1 MRVAARGRHRTTFL
15 VLAVLIAVSG
25 LFTSMDVRN
34 QTNPG
39 YLTDGDNTVT
49 QVTPGGPAAAAG
61 MQVGD
66 RIRSIGG
73 IAAEDMRSLRER
85 PRPAVGEPWAIEV
98 ERAGTPVTLD
108 VVNAAL
114 SPRDMLVM
122 RLATV
127 IGLCYLGFGLWAY
140 FAAPNAAT
148 TVLAVFGL
156 LFGWAFMGVPYFAS
170 PALRTLSNSLILT
183 SILIG
188 FAVLLHFLL
197 LFPRGTGLEPP
208 SRRWLVYGPAVAT
221 AVFFIA
227 LDITMPDATSGL
239 NTFVRLLINGLIVGY
254 FAACLI
260 VLVRMFARATPA
272 ERSQNGTGL
281 MLAGALLGL
290 IPLILNG
297 VVALVAPRVVL
308 PGGQYYFLSLAFI
321 PITFAIAA
329 VRAARAELGTPTRE
343 LGVAAGA

>member
-1 MRVAARGRHRTTFL
+1 MRDAARGRHRTTFL

-34 QTNPG
+34 QTSTG
-39 YLTDGDNTVT
+39 YLTDGNNTVT
-49 QVTPGGPAAAAG
+49 QVTAGGPAAAAG

-85 PRPAVGEPWAIEV
+85 PRPAVGERWAIEV

-108 VVNAAL
+108 VVNGPL
-114 SPRDMLVM
+114 PPRDMLVA
-122 RLATV
+122 RLATL

-140 FAAPNAAT
+140 FAAPSAGT
-148 TVLAVFGL
+148 TMLAVFGL

-170 PALRTLSNSLILT
+170 PALRTLANSLIFT
-183 SILIG
+183 GILIG
-188 FAVLLHFLL
+188 FAALLHFLL
-197 LFPRGTGLEPP
+197 LFPGGTRLEPP
-208 SRRWLVYGPAVAT
+208 ARRWLVYAPAVAT

-227 LDITMPDATSGL
+227 LDITLPDATSGL
-239 NTFVRLLINGLIVGY
+239 NNFVRLLINGLIVGY
-254 FAACLI
+254 FVACLI
-260 VLVRMFARATPA
+260 VLFRKFARATPA
-272 ERSQNGTGL
+272 ERSQHGTSL

-290 IPLILNG
+290 IPLILSG
-297 VVALVAPRVVL
+297 AIALFAPRVVL

-329 VRAARAELGTPTRE
+329 VRAARAGRAAPMTEV
-343 LGVAAGA
+343 GVAAGG